1 MTDERETFAQAFE
14 ERDITLAFTPAQLI
28 LIVLGLWLLI
38 RVIRAMRR

>member
-1 MTDERETFAQAFE
+1 MTGERETFAQALE